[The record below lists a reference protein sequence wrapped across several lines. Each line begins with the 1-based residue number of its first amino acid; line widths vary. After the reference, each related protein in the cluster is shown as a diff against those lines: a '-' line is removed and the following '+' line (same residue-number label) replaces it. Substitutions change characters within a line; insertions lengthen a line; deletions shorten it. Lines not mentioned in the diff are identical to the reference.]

1 MEKRDN
7 QKMIQKVARES
18 GGTYSRGIKAKAPMH
33 YKKKKSHG
41 PQSPWPLIVIWR
53 SIRQDSRA
61 DSLEHLVLSLSE

>member
-33 YKKKKSHG
+33 YKKKTHG
-41 PQSPWPLIVIWR
+41 PHSPWSLIVIWR

>member
-33 YKKKKSHG
+33 YKKKKFAWS
-41 PQSPWPLIVIWR
+41 
-53 SIRQDSRA
+53 SISMAPNSD
-61 DSLEHLVLSLSE
+61 LEKH